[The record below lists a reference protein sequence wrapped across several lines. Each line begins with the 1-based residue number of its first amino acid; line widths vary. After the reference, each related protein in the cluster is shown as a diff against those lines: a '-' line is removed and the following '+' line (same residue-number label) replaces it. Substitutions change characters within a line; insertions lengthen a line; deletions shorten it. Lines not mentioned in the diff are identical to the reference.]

1 MATILTKKWTRAVW
15 REDDQEEELVV
26 PSTWIKGKFVRWPSG
41 SSAVAALKEMRS
53 PGANWLKFDLVK
65 VKFSSGKL
73 FLLLK
78 YKCMCIYM

>member
-15 REDDQEEELVV
+15 REEDREEELV
-26 PSTWIKGKFVRWPSG
+26 PSTWIEGKFVRCPSG
-41 SSAVAALKEMRS
+41 SSAVAALKEMS

-65 VKFSSGKL
+65 VKFSFGKL

-78 YKCMCIYM
+78 YKCMWIYM